1 MVIIIHFCT
10 EFNYFLLFFI
20 IGGCNYQNLKIKGP
34 LGSKFYFAIT
44 LNDWQ
49 NQLNDDIK
57 PFYQSQIRK
66 KTEKLFNNSYF
77 FTFEV
82 NIPNHCD
89 SGQYY
94 DQKRHLFIFLIFL
107 V

>member
-66 KTEKLFNNSYF
+66 KKKSDRN
-77 FTFEV
+77 V
-82 NIPNHCD
+82 NFVR
-89 SGQYY
+89 
-94 DQKRHLFIFLIFL
+94 KIFRNE
-107 V
+107 